1 MLSVLVQA
9 GVGLTTVTL
18 FYMMELLLE
27 RLPALTSKSS
37 IQLDLSSRLMTLH
50 LASTYPLTY
59 FLVANLLTGF
69 VNLSLRSARASE
81 SAVGIVGRLHY
92 LIGLRDQ
99 RYYDELSKIGKSNV
113 QIALIP
119 ALVQSDELVYNKS
132 LVATPSPVLTRTPS
146 VRNMEWEKSLQWMA
160 DAALI
165 AVVMTLYSVVTLSI
179 VWSWSMSHKIVF
191 KLRLLRKAF
200 Y

>member
-1 MLSVLVQA
+1 MLAVLVQE

-18 FYMMELLLE
+18 FYVMELLLE

-37 IQLDLSSRLMTLH
+37 IQQDLSSRLMTLH

-69 VNLSLRSARASE
+69 VNLSLRSARASA
-81 SAVGIVGRLHY
+81 SAVGIVRRLHY

-99 RYYDELSKIGKSNV
+99 WYYDELNKIGKSNV

-119 ALVQSDELVYNKS
+119 ALAQSDELVYNRS
-132 LVATPSPVLTRTPS
+132 LVTTPSPVFTRTPS
-146 VRNMEWEKSLQWMA
+146 VRDMEWEKNLQWVA

-179 VWSWSMSHKIVF
+179 VWGWSNSCKIF
-191 KLRLLRKAF
+191 IKFGLLRKIF